1 MGESGNRTESTID
14 PINGNRTN
22 GLATGKTDAS
32 QKSNE
37 RPFRR
42 FIRQVEKP
50 PSKQRLTKS
59 IRTTICNSQTIRV
72 PLKEIQLTLRE
83 PMIKK

>member
-50 PSKQRLTKS
+50 PSS
-59 IRTTICNSQTIRV
+59 SD
-72 PLKEIQLTLRE
+72 
-83 PMIKK
+83 